1 MFQNKI
7 FKKNKIY
14 SNYMALDFSETNL
27 LFITRV
33 AIIAVIINVVGS
45 LVIPMLP
52 TLGMN
57 NPITNIYD
65 NMIHM
70 MKHHKKKLLSSSVLV
85 ALVAAASVLLVPLL
99 LEFVPFL
106 A

>member
-1 MFQNKI
+1 
-7 FKKNKIY
+7 
-14 SNYMALDFSETNL
+14 MALDFSETNL

-33 AIIAVIINVVGS
+33 AIVAVFKFGS

-57 NPITNIYD
+57 NPITNVYD

-70 MKHHKKKLLSSSVLV
+70 MRHHKKKLLSSSVLV
-85 ALVAAASVLLVPLL
+85 AIVAAASVLLVPLL
-99 LEFVPFL
+99 LNSNF
-106 A
+106 